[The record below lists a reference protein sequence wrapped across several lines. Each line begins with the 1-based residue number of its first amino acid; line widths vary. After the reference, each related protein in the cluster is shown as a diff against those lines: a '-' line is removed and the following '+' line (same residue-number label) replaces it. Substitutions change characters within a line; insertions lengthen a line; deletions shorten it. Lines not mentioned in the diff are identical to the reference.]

1 MTIRLALVLTLVAG
15 LTAPVLAD
23 KRADAK
29 SHVKFGIKLAK
40 SSLWSEA
47 TRQWQKAV
55 NLDDTYA
62 AAWNN
67 LGIGLEQLGK
77 FGEAREA
84 YEEALR
90 LDPNNTFIQNN
101 YTQFRD
107 IYDRQNRRRDR

>member
-1 MTIRLALVLTLVAG
+1 MSIRLALVLMLVAG
-15 LTAPVLAD
+15 VSAPVYAD

-29 SHVKFGIKLAK
+29 AHVEFGIKLAK
-40 SSLWSEA
+40 SNLWSEA

-84 YEEALR
+84 YETALK
-90 LDPNNTFIQNN
+90 LDPNNRFISDN
-101 YTQFRD
+101 YSQFRD
-107 IYDRQNRRRDR
+107 IYDRQTRRRDR